1 MGLRVLVTGFETFSH
16 HQTNPSEHLVLN
28 LQKNKFEFELA
39 GLILPVTFSD
49 SFKKLEAKV
58 LEYKPDYIVSFGL
71 AENRQK
77 ICLEA
82 RAKNLIH
89 TKIPD
94 NNGVQIV
101 SQKISLSGEEFLNT
115 QLDLLDIAKNLNE
128 PNLEISQDTG
138 SYVCNFLYYQSL
150 LYENSWKAKSLF
162 VHLPP
167 IVPSFSYLDFSQKL
181 LIKLV
186 ES

>member
-1 MGLRVLVTGFETFSH
+1 VGLRVLVTGFETFSH
-16 HQTNPSEHLVLN
+16 HQTNPSEQLVLN
-28 LQKNKFEFELA
+28 LKKIKFEFELA

-49 SFKKLEAKV
+49 SFKILETKV
-58 LEYKPDYIVSFGL
+58 LEYKPDYIISFGL

-94 NNGVQIV
+94 NNGVQIL
-101 SQKISLSGEEFLNT
+101 SRKINCDGETFLFT
-115 QLDLLDIAKNLNE
+115 QLDLLRIEKKLNE
-128 PNLEISQDTG
+128 KNLEISQDTG

-150 LYENSWKAKSLF
+150 QCENSWKAKSLF
-162 VHLPP
+162 VHLPAQ
-167 IVPSFSYLDFSQKL
+167 ISSFSYLDFAQKL
-181 LIKLV
+181 LVELV
-186 ES
+186 EG